1 MTKVNKLWLRSVGTM
16 IGGIIGIGIFG
27 LPYAFAQVGFFAG
40 LGLLVIVGVLLVML
54 QLLYAEITIQTP
66 GHRRLTGLAEKYLGK
81 RWKIIVAITLFGV
94 SWGAMMAYI
103 IVAGEFLFTLLG
115 PMMGGTPFI
124 YSVAFMIIESLFLLA
139 GLRKISGTETYVVIL
154 LLLLFGA
161 IIFMGLPEIQF
172 ANLLDFA
179 PGKISLAYGVVL
191 FSMAG
196 MGIIPEIHDLL
207 GEKHEHKLRSI
218 VITSMSVII
227 AVFALFS
234 LAVVGVTGA
243 ATSEE
248 AIIGLGQALGPVVSS
263 VGSLLGIITLVSIFV
278 IVGIQ
283 VKDSLIF
290 DFKVRPMLAWLITI
304 SVPIILFLVGVRE
317 FISVISFTGA
327 VFGAINAIIVIL
339 VFEKLRRTVC
349 TRRKCFVLPKWISVL
364 LMSVFIVGAVVEV
377 VYLIVK

>member
-1 MTKVNKLWLRSVGTM
+1 M

-40 LGLLVIVGVLLVML
+40 LGLLLIMAVLLIMM

-81 RWKIIVAITLFGV
+81 KWKVIVAVTMFSV

-115 PMMGGTPFI
+115 PMIGGTPFI
-124 YSVAFMIIESLFLLA
+124 YSVVFMTIESLFLLA

-172 ANLLDFA
+172 DHLLNFA
-179 PGKISLAYGVVL
+179 PGKLSLAYGVIL

-207 GEKHEHKLRSI
+207 GEKHEHKMRSI
-218 VITSMSVII
+218 ILVSMGVIVTVSV
-227 AVFALFS
+227 LFS
-234 LAVVGVTGA
+234 LAVVGVNGP

-248 AIIGLGQALGPVVSS
+248 AIIGLGQALGPVVSV
-263 VGSLLGIITLVSIFV
+263 VGSLLGVMTLVSIFV

-283 VKDSLIF
+283 IKDSLMF
-290 DFKVRPMLAWLITI
+290 DFKVRPTWAWLITV
-304 SVPIILFLVGVRE
+304 SVPIILFLIGIRE
-317 FISVISFTGA
+317 FIAVISFTGA

-349 TRRKCFVLPKWISVL
+349 TRRKCFVLPKWISIL
-364 LMSVFIVGAVVEV
+364 LVSVFIIGAVVEV
-377 VYLIVK
+377 VYLIG